1 MSEQITSLAGTP
13 AASPVGYYSWTLGQA
28 ARDPYYIIVVIYI
41 FYPYFSSTVV
51 GDPVRGQALIG
62 YLGAV
67 GGVLLALSA
76 PILGAIADKHGRR
89 KPWIASTVCIMA
101 VGSACLWFVEPQG
114 SVLSINQTLLLLL
127 TIIVAFSISELFH
140 NAMLSTIAPA
150 ARVGEISGIAFALGS
165 WAGLFLMLF
174 ILIAFA
180 LPGTDMWPFVPEQTL
195 FGIDQSAHEHNR
207 IVGPIA
213 AAWMLVFTLPVLLFT
228 PDVTA
233 SSLSIPKAVRQGI
246 ADAVATVRQLKHYSN
261 IAMFLLA
268 RMFFFD
274 GMVGVMTFVGIYA
287 AGTFSWDTST
297 LLIFGLCSSGSAM
310 FGAYIGG
317 RIDDWLG
324 SARTLKVA
332 ITMVTIIILFLASIQ
347 PDSILYG
354 IPLST
359 EKVWDFPYFQTRAEL
374 IFFCTNQISAMFFIA
389 GLSSSRSLMA
399 RISPPSMSAQFF
411 GLYALSGTVTAFL
424 APLIVA
430 TFTDWFDSQQ
440 IGFAS
445 LSLLLLIGGLL
456 LTRVKEEQGTAAP
469 Q

>member
-1 MSEQITSLAGTP
+1 MSKQALSLAGTA
-13 AASPVGYYSWTLGQA
+13 AASPLGFYSWTLGQA

-67 GGVLLALSA
+67 GGVLLALMA

-89 KPWIASTVCIMA
+89 KPWIACATCVMA
-101 VGSACLWFVEPQG
+101 VGSACLWFVEPN
-114 SVLSINQTLLLLL
+114 SPVLGVYQTLLLLL
-127 TIIVAFSISELFH
+127 VVIVAFTISELFH
-140 NAMLSTIAPA
+140 NAMLPAIAPA
-150 ARVGEISGIAFALGS
+150 ARVGEISGIAFALGN

-180 LPGTDMWPFVPEQTL
+180 LPGTDIWPFVPQNTL
-195 FGIDQSAHEHNR
+195 FGIDQSLHEHNR

-213 AAWMLVFTLPVLLFT
+213 AVWMLVFTLPVLLFT

-233 SSLSIPKAVRQGI
+233 SSLSIPRAIRQGV
-246 ADAVATVRQLKHYSN
+246 ADAVATITSLKHYSN
-261 IAMFLLA
+261 IALFLLS

-332 ITMVTIIILFLASIQ
+332 ITFVTIIILFLASIQ

-359 EKVWDFPYFQTRAEL
+359 EKVWDFPYFQTPAEL
-374 IFFCTNQISAMFFIA
+374 IFFATNQISAMFFVT

-424 APLIVA
+424 APLLVA

-440 IGFAS
+440 LGFAS
-445 LSLLLLIGGLL
+445 LSLLLIIGGVL
-456 LTRVKEEQGTAAP
+456 LTQVKEEQGTPAS
-469 Q
+469 